1 MFEDMTFENIMEAMM
16 KEMPDDIDTS
26 EEVFCIMPVQNR
38 RSAGRDIYVYGR
50 DRKEHVCRYGGSG
63 TPYPDWK

>member
-26 EEVFCIMPVQNR
+26 EGRQR
-38 RSAGRDIYVYGR
+38 RRMIL
-50 DRKEHVCRYGGSG
+50 
-63 TPYPDWK
+63 

>member
-26 EEVFCIMPVQNR
+26 EGSLLYNACAKQAVQLEETYMFM
-38 RSAGRDIYVYGR
+38 AGIEKKCW
-50 DRKEHVCRYGGSG
+50 KESYRW
-63 TPYPDWK
+63 TRL